1 MAKPDG
7 KQIAGRGKTQRKIKA
22 LKKQT
27 DAIKRSNTSS
37 RVESTSFLLGPLTPK
52 VKGRRGPQE
61 KQTNAQLTQKQHPK
75 VSKDHKAGKWT
86 DWGHD

>member
-27 DAIKRSNTSS
+27 DAIKRQIQA
-37 RVESTSFLLGPLTPK
+37 VESTSKKPAP
-52 VKGRRGPQE
+52 
-61 KQTNAQLTQKQHPK
+61 
-75 VSKDHKAGKWT
+75 
-86 DWGHD
+86 